1 MSEPVL
7 YEGGGFVVT
16 RSFIKTPRKT
26 YAVKRIEYVSVR
38 RTPLLLAAIPA
49 IGFLGF
55 AIGFWRY
62 LYAGELLVLI
72 GGSLTALSVAWQVG
86 TLRVHSLAL
95 KDGELATSLAR
106 IGRLKAV
113 RDAVETAMGLHEQ
126 EDRE

>member
-38 RTPLLLAAIPA
+38 RNVFLFVAIPA
-49 IGFLGF
+49 TGLLGF
-55 AIGFWRY
+55 ATAFWRY
-62 LYAGELLVLI
+62 LYAGEKAALIAGSVAALL
-72 GGSLTALSVAWQVG
+72 AAWQVG

-95 KDGELATSLAR
+95 RDGELATSLAR
-106 IGRLKAV
+106 MSRLKAV
-113 RDAVETAMGLHEQ
+113 RDAVETAMGLDDG